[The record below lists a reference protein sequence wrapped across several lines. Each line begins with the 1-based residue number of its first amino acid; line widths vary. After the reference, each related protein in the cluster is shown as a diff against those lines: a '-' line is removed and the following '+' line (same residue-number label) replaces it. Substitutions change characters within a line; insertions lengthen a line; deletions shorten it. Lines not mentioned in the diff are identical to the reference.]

1 MHAIRIH
8 QFGGPEVLQY
18 DDMPT
23 AEPGPG
29 EARVR
34 LEASGVNFID
44 IYHRTGSYRGQ
55 LPLTLGQEGAGVV
68 EAVGE
73 GVSEV
78 APGDRVVYSNTQGA
92 YATQQR
98 VAAWKLVVIPAG
110 IPTEVAA
117 AVHLQGLTAQYL
129 TESTYPLKPGDTA
142 LIHAAAG
149 GVGGLLVQLAKR
161 RGARIIATVGTDA
174 KAEQARAH
182 GADEVIVYTRQDFA
196 AEARRLTGGRGVDV
210 VYDSV
215 GKDTFDQSLNCLH
228 PRGMMVL
235 YGQSSGAVP
244 PMDPQT
250 LNAKGSLYLTRPT
263 LAHYTATREELLH
276 RTQELF
282 DAITAGTLDVRIA
295 RTFPLIEAGAAQTFL
310 ASRQA
315 LGKVLLIPS

>member
-18 DDMPT
+18 DELPT
-23 AEPGPG
+23 PEPGPG

-44 IYHRTGSYRGQ
+44 MYHRTGAYRGQ

-73 GVSEV
+73 GVGEV
-78 APGDRVVYSNTQGA
+78 APGDRVVFSSAQGA
-92 YATQQR
+92 YATQQL
-98 VAAWKLVVIPAG
+98 VAAWKLVAIPAS

-161 RGARIIATVGTDA
+161 RGVRIIATVGSDA

-182 GADEVIVYTRQDFA
+182 GADEVVVYTRQDFT

-210 VYDSV
+210 VFDSV
-215 GKDTFDQSLNCLH
+215 GKDTFEQSLNSLR

-250 LNAKGSLYLTRPT
+250 LNAKGSLFLTRPT
-263 LAHYTATREELLH
+263 LAHYTATRDELLH
-276 RTQELF
+276 RTQALF
-282 DAITAGTLDVRIA
+282 DGITAGTLDVRIA
-295 RTFPLIEAGAAQTFL
+295 RTFPLSEAGAAQTFL

-315 LGKVLLIPS
+315 MGKVLLTPT

>member
-8 QFGGPEVLQY
+8 QFGGPDVLQY
-18 DDMPT
+18 DELPT
-23 AEPGPG
+23 PEPGPG

-44 IYHRTGSYRGQ
+44 MYHRTGAYRGQ

-73 GVSEV
+73 GVTEV
-78 APGDRVVYSNTQGA
+78 APGDRVVYSNTQGS
-92 YATQQR
+92 YATQQL
-98 VAAWKLVVIPAG
+98 VAAWKMVVIPAN

-161 RGARIIATVGTDA
+161 RGARIIATVGSDA

-182 GADEVIVYTRQDFA
+182 GADEIIV
-196 AEARRLTGGRGVDV
+196 
-210 VYDSV
+210 
-215 GKDTFDQSLNCLH
+215 
-228 PRGMMVL
+228 
-235 YGQSSGAVP
+235 
-244 PMDPQT
+244 
-250 LNAKGSLYLTRPT
+250 
-263 LAHYTATREELLH
+263 
-276 RTQELF
+276 
-282 DAITAGTLDVRIA
+282 
-295 RTFPLIEAGAAQTFL
+295 
-310 ASRQA
+310 
-315 LGKVLLIPS
+315 

>member
-1 MHAIRIH
+1 MHAVRIH
-8 QFGGPEVLQY
+8 EFGGPEVLRLEEL
-18 DDMPT
+18 PT
-23 AEPGPG
+23 PEPGPG

-34 LEASGVNFID
+34 LEAAGVNYVD
-44 IYHRTGSYRGQ
+44 IYFRTGSYRGS

-68 EAVGE
+68 EAVGK
-73 GVSEV
+73 GVTDV
-78 APGDRVVYSNTQGA
+78 QPGDRVVYSNAQGS
-92 YATQQR
+92 YATHQV
-98 VAAWKLVVIPAG
+98 VAAWKLVPIPVN

-129 TESTYPLKPGDTA
+129 AESTFPLKRGDTA
-142 LIHAAAG
+142 IVHAAAG

-161 RGARIIATVGTDA
+161 RGAWVLATVGAEA
-174 KAEQARAH
+174 KVEQALAA
-182 GADEVIVYTRQDFA
+182 GADEVVVYSQADFA

-215 GKDTFDQSLNCLH
+215 GKDTFEKSLDALR
-228 PRGMMVL
+228 PRGYMVL
-235 YGQSSGAVP
+235 FGQSSGAVP

-250 LNAKGSLYLTRPT
+250 LNGKGSLFLTRPT

-282 DAITAGTLDVRIA
+282 DAISAGNLNVRIA
-295 RTFPLIEAGAAQTFL
+295 RTFPLAEAAAAHTFL

-315 LGKVLLIPS
+315 LGKVLLRP